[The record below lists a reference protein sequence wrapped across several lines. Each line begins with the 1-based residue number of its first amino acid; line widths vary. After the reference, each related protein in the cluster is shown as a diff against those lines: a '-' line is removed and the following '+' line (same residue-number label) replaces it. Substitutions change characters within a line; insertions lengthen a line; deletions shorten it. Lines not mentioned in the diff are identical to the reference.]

1 MQFLIHLHVNKTN
14 FHMKGFALG
23 LTLKQ
28 RQKATRKLSIRK
40 MAYTTYSMVWCNL
53 EFFTITFAFQCLI
66 LYLNLFV
73 FTKESYFHWTF
84 GVLEGDCFGAVE
96 VDTGR
101 SILFVPNLPQE
112 YAVWMGKWVWCVC
125 VCVCLCLC
133 VCVCALCVH
142 ICLCLCLQYVHLG
155 SKRGVVQI

>member
-1 MQFLIHLHVNKTN
+1 
-14 FHMKGFALG
+14 
-23 LTLKQ
+23 
-28 RQKATRKLSIRK
+28 

-112 YAVWMGKWVWCVC
+112 YAVWMGK
-125 VCVCLCLC
+125 
-133 VCVCALCVH
+133 
-142 ICLCLCLQYVHLG
+142 
-155 SKRGVVQI
+155 